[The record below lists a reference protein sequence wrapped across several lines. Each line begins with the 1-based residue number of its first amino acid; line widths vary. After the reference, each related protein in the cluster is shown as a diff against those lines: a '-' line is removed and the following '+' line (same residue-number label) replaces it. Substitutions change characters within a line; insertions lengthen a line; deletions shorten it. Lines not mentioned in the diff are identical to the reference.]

1 MYSVS
6 SIANNTY
13 LMYSFAQKNGVSLTS
28 NYGSVSSLSGSSS
41 SNTTTALNNFWK
53 NYASGTSS
61 SGSSSSSS
69 TSSTVST
76 PSSDLT
82 TLSTVKSGMSDLL
95 ASYATTSKTFKAELG
110 STLSDLKSSAA
121 KVAKM
126 DFNVGSASA
135 ATSSTTSGTS
145 TSAASTTNTKLTDAL
160 KNIKSLVDNYNTAVS
175 FFSDNS
181 SVSARVKSFAT
192 SFSDTTYNA
201 NTYAKIGIN
210 VDSSTGK
217 LSVDETKLTK
227 ALQETPDRV
236 ENLLGSNG
244 LAGKAEDK
252 VQRAEAQSSKLF
264 PSVSSMLGSE
274 LKTASLYN
282 SKTLTAMSSYTNV
295 GTLLD
300 MYF

>member
-6 SIANNTY
+6 SIANNMY

-53 NYASGTSS
+53 NYSSGTSS

-69 TSSTVST
+69 TAGTI
-76 PSSDLT
+76 SSDLT

-217 LSVDETKLTK
+217 LSIDETKLTK

>member
-1 MYSVS
+1 
-6 SIANNTY
+6 
-13 LMYSFAQKNGVSLTS
+13 
-28 NYGSVSSLSGSSS
+28 
-41 SNTTTALNNFWK
+41 
-53 NYASGTSS
+53 
-61 SGSSSSSS
+61 
-69 TSSTVST
+69 
-76 PSSDLT
+76 
-82 TLSTVKSGMSDLL
+82 MSDLL

-160 KNIKSLVDNYNTAVS
+160 KNIESLVDNYNTAVS

-217 LSVDETKLTK
+217 LSIDETKLSK

>member
-1 MYSVS
+1 M
-6 SIANNTY
+6 
-13 LMYSFAQKNGVSLTS
+13 
-28 NYGSVSSLSGSSS
+28 
-41 SNTTTALNNFWK
+41 
-53 NYASGTSS
+53 
-61 SGSSSSSS
+61 
-69 TSSTVST
+69 
-76 PSSDLT
+76 
-82 TLSTVKSGMSDLL
+82 
-95 ASYATTSKTFKAELG
+95 
-110 STLSDLKSSAA
+110 
-121 KVAKM
+121 
-126 DFNVGSASA
+126 
-135 ATSSTTSGTS
+135 
-145 TSAASTTNTKLTDAL
+145 
-160 KNIKSLVDNYNTAVS
+160 
-175 FFSDNS
+175 
-181 SVSARVKSFAT
+181 SARVKSFAT

-274 LKTASLYN
+274 LKTASIYN